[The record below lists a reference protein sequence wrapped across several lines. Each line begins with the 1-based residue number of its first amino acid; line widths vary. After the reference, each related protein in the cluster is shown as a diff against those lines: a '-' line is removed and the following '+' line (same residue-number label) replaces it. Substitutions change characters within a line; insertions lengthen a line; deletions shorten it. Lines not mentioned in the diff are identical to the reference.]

1 MGGELKFGNSILLG
15 GKCALAHRPF
25 ADAAVSFDKAR
36 KRGLSVAFS
45 SVSSRV
51 HVRMNK
57 YLA

>member
-25 ADAAVSFDKAR
+25 AAAVSFDKAR